1 MRTHSYVRTGAMIK
15 TEYAGD
21 QQEWELS
28 LAAGIPTLNTGI
40 SEMWY
45 LDRVAKLCAD
55 QPGGVDPKVT
65 HGSYFWQT
73 WQTYHSHD
81 PFAMLNAST
90 MANRTLML
98 GSEVDMWGEGIDDTN
113 FEPFVFPKALAA
125 AERMWSSVAEPPAAE
140 ERLANHRCA
149 VVGAGVRVA
158 PIGPGPPCAPI
169 LR

>member
-1 MRTHSYVRTGAMIK
+1 MLRTSLSADRRRATLVR
-15 TEYAGD
+15 
-21 QQEWELS
+21 Q
-28 LAAGIPTLNTGI
+28 AAPSPRAKAAIGWRGP
-40 SEMWY
+40 
-45 LDRVAKLCAD
+45 VA
-55 QPGGVDPKVT
+55 VV
-65 HGSYFWQT
+65 
-73 WQTYHSHD
+73 
-81 PFAMLNAST
+81 NAST

-125 AERMWSSVAEPPAAE
+125 AERMWSSVAEPPAAG

-169 LR
+169 L